1 MSSTD
6 SLLHS
11 LYVMASMVEAR
22 DPYTGGHLWRVSQFS
37 GLLADALGLPS
48 PDRGRIVLGGFLHDL
63 GKVGVPD
70 AILNKPDR
78 LTEDEYAVIRTHPHV
93 GSRILTN
100 HPFEP
105 LVVSAILSHHEMP
118 SGKGYPHGLMA
129 GQISVDARIVGLCDA
144 FDAMTS
150 TRPYRQGMSIAKAL
164 DIIGEN
170 LGRQFDA
177 DFGRQF
183 IEIGQKGTLDSIVGH
198 SDIGMPLQH
207 CPTCGP
213 TIVIKRDGAPTG
225 RAFCRSCGYE
235 ASVRM
240 NLGQIEITPTGTK
253 GAPADL
259 EPDIDTT
266 LIAELVAAYAP
277 LVARA
282 SPPPE
287 I

>member
-100 HPFEP
+100 HPLEP

-150 TRPYRQGMSIAKAL
+150 TRPIVRACRLPKRSILSARISAVSLMPTSVANSSRSDKRAL
-164 DIIGEN
+164 WIQLLAIATSAC
-170 LGRQFDA
+170 RY
-177 DFGRQF
+177 
-183 IEIGQKGTLDSIVGH
+183 SIVQPAGQ
-198 SDIGMPLQH
+198 PL
-207 CPTCGP
+207 
-213 TIVIKRDGAPTG
+213 
-225 RAFCRSCGYE
+225 
-235 ASVRM
+235 
-240 NLGQIEITPTGTK
+240 
-253 GAPADL
+253 
-259 EPDIDTT
+259 
-266 LIAELVAAYAP
+266 
-277 LVARA
+277 
-282 SPPPE
+282 
-287 I
+287 